1 VSSVRNCKSYGLQDQ
16 SDSNDLQQAGEIK
29 LLSFGKRVN
38 IGDDCS
44 GQITWALTQDRHHK
58 VMMKI
63 QKNIL
68 IVLTFFA
75 CIAPVIAQEKK
86 PSLPAGAQT
95 VIIDG
100 ASGTEYLSAAGRFKI
115 RFSGVPKE
123 FEETNET
130 SVGTLVSHTVLF
142 VKDVAESVSYRDY
155 PGNLELPSLIKRV
168 LDDARDRSLALVA
181 KEEPHILSETDVS
194 VEGHPGRL
202 VRVEV
207 KDQVLRVK
215 VLVVA
220 NRTYVLMLRSPKLS
234 RAQSEDEKLAT
245 SFFNSFKL
253 LTPLEADLTGTWKE
267 FLSAEGKFK
276 IKFPGTPYQTSLQL
290 AKELKFQV
298 AGYQSA
304 GSYSVR
310 YVDFPEIVKDPAAL
324 KVFLDSMRDAE
335 LEYLE
340 QRGKKFEI
348 LSETDVAHDR
358 YLGRMLVLELPNNV
372 IYRNKT
378 IVVNNRLYVL
388 TALVPKDDAQS
399 ATGNVYE
406 QLSMK
411 FIDSF
416 GLLVEGGKRQ

>member
-1 VSSVRNCKSYGLQDQ
+1 
-16 SDSNDLQQAGEIK
+16 
-29 LLSFGKRVN
+29 
-38 IGDDCS
+38 
-44 GQITWALTQDRHHK
+44 
-58 VMMKI
+58 MKI
-63 QKNIL
+63 PKYIL

-75 CIAPVIAQEKK
+75 CVVPVIAQEKK
-86 PSLPAGAQT
+86 PGLPTGAQT

-100 ASGTEYLSAAGRFKI
+100 PDGMEYLSAAGRFKI

-130 SVGTLVSHTVLF
+130 SVGTQVSHTVLF
-142 VKDVAESVSYRDY
+142 VKEIVESVSYRDY
-155 PGNLELPSLIKRV
+155 PGNLELPSFIKRV
-168 LDDARDRSLALVA
+168 LDDARDRGLALVA

-207 KDQVLRVK
+207 KDQILRFEI
-215 VLVVA
+215 LVVA
-220 NRTYVLMLRSPKLS
+220 NRTYVLMLGSPKLS
-234 RAQSEDEKLAT
+234 RTQSDYEKLAT
-245 SFFNSFKL
+245 NFFDSFKL
-253 LTPLEADLTGTWKE
+253 LTALEADLTGTWKE
-267 FLSAEGKFK
+267 FSSAEGKFK
-276 IKFPGTPYQTSLQL
+276 IKFPGTPYQAPLQL
-290 AKELKFQV
+290 TKELKFQV
-298 AGYQSA
+298 VGYQSA
-304 GSYSVR
+304 GSYSAR

-324 KVFLDSMRDAE
+324 KAFLDSMRDAE

-340 QRGKKFEI
+340 QRGKKFEV
-348 LSETDVAHDR
+348 LSETDIAHDR

-378 IVVNNRLYVL
+378 IIVNNRLYVL
-388 TALVPKDDAQS
+388 TAIVPKDDALS
-399 ATGNVYE
+399 AARNVYE